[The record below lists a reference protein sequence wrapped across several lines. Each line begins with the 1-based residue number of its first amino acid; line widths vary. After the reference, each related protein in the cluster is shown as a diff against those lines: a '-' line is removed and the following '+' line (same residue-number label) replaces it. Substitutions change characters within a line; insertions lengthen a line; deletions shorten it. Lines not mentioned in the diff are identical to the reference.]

1 MTADRFDADAA
12 AAVLRV
18 LANPARLRIALRLL
32 RGDQFVSE
40 LEGGLSIRQPTLSQH
55 LADLRDAGLVVARR
69 DAKTVLY
76 SLAGEDQRRL
86 LAALAQGFGAAAP
99 SGTMDAPAPRVSR
112 PVAAAVFA
120 TVGGA

>member
-40 LEGGLSIRQPTLSQH
+40 LEDGLSIRQPTLSQH
-55 LADLRDAGLVVARR
+55 LAALRDAGLVVARR

-86 LAALAQGFGAAAP
+86 LAALAQGFGAAP